1 MKRTLTLLVL
11 ISLAAT
17 PALAYG
23 QQAVSPHAENP
34 ENTATAVRL
43 VEGASLISA
52 ETLAALVATAADE
65 VVRADTST
73 LAPAAPQDG
82 MWGSGSRIAIGIAM
96 LAGGA
101 AIIWKGVDV
110 WQDEPDR
117 FGRTKNAD
125 AFVAWGVGGTIMVFG
140 SMVLKG
146 GLDGRSFQ

>member
-11 ISLAAT
+11 ISLVAT

-23 QQAVSPHAENP
+23 QQAVSPHAENTV
-34 ENTATAVRL
+34 TATRL
-43 VEGASLISA
+43 VETEPLISA
-52 ETLAALVATAADE
+52 ETLAALVATAANE
-65 VVRADTST
+65 VVRADTSN

-96 LAGGA
+96 IAGGA

-125 AFVAWGVGGTIMVFG
+125 AYVGWGVGATIMVFG
-140 SMVLKG
+140 GMVLKG

>member
-11 ISLAAT
+11 ISLVAT

-23 QQAVSPHAENP
+23 QQAVSPHAENTV
-34 ENTATAVRL
+34 TATRL
-43 VEGASLISA
+43 VETEPLISA
-52 ETLAALVATAADE
+52 ETLAALVATAANE
-65 VVRADTST
+65 VVRADTSN

-96 LAGGA
+96 IAGGA

-117 FGRTKNAD
+117 FDRTKNAD
-125 AFVAWGVGGTIMVFG
+125 AYVAWGVGGTIMVFG
-140 SMVLKG
+140 GMVLKG

>member
-11 ISLAAT
+11 ISLVAT

-23 QQAVSPHAENP
+23 QQAVSPRTENP
-34 ENTATAVRL
+34 ENTVTATRTA
-43 VEGASLISA
+43 EAKPLISA
-52 ETLAALVATAADE
+52 ETLALLVATAADE
-65 VVRADTST
+65 VVSADTSR

-82 MWGSGSRIAIGIAM
+82 MWGPGSRIAIGIAM

-101 AIIWKGVDV
+101 AIIWKGADV

-117 FGRTKNAD
+117 FDRTKNAD
-125 AFVAWGVGGTIMVFG
+125 AYLAWGVGGTIMVFG
-140 SMVLKG
+140 GMVLKG

>member
-11 ISLAAT
+11 ISLVAT

-23 QQAVSPHAENP
+23 QKAVSPHAENTV
-34 ENTATAVRL
+34 TATRL
-43 VEGASLISA
+43 VETEPLISA
-52 ETLAALVATAADE
+52 ETLAALVATAANE
-65 VVRADTST
+65 VVRADTSN

-96 LAGGA
+96 IAGGA

-117 FGRTKNAD
+117 FDRTKNAD
-125 AFVAWGVGGTIMVFG
+125 AYVAWGVGGTIMVFG
-140 SMVLKG
+140 GMVLKG

>member
-11 ISLAAT
+11 ISLVAT

-23 QQAVSPHAENP
+23 QQAVSPHAENTV
-34 ENTATAVRL
+34 TATRL
-43 VEGASLISA
+43 VETEPLISA
-52 ETLAALVATAADE
+52 ETLAALVATAANE
-65 VVRADTST
+65 VVRADTSN

-96 LAGGA
+96 IAGGA

-117 FGRTKNAD
+117 FDRTKNAD
-125 AFVAWGVGGTIMVFG
+125 SFVAWGVGGTIMVFG
-140 SMVLKG
+140 GMVLKG